1 MKNILILFGIL
12 VLASCSKED
21 DIFKLDEVELSGQ
34 ESRSIVAKLEHDL
47 NAADPTTAVK
57 FTKSELTIIDN
68 QYYLVASN
76 DTYTSTTLLRKG
88 KDNQLV
94 SAGISCTS
102 KACASSSTAC
112 VPKPD
117 GKSCTTCLTGDC
129 TKTVTDLE
137 EAP

>member
-94 SAGISCTS
+94 SAGIHVHPRHVQAAVLLVFPNLTE
-102 KACASSSTAC
+102 KAAQHASRGI
-112 VPKPD
+112 V
-117 GKSCTTCLTGDC
+117 LRR
-129 TKTVTDLE
+129 
-137 EAP
+137 